1 MKEFQ
6 TVRFK
11 REFKK
16 FSKEVRFAFAK
27 QIGFLL
33 NDIRHPSLRAKKY
46 DEARGIW
53 QARVTN
59 NVRFYFSIKDDCY
72 ILLDIEKH
80 RD

>member
-6 TVRFK
+6 TTRFK

-16 FSKEVRFAFAK
+16 FPKPIRLAFAK

-33 NDIRHPSLRAKKY
+33 KDIRHPSLRAKKY

-59 NVRFYFSIKDDCY
+59 NVRFYFLIKGDWY
-72 ILLDIEKH
+72 VVLDIEKH